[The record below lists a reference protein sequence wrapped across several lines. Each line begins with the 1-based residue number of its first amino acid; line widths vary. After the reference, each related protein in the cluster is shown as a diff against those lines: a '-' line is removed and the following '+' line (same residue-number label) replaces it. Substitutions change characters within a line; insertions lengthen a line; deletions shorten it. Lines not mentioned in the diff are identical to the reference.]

1 MVELVENKYS
11 KELSGLEECTQ
22 CPHECKANRF
32 TGKLGYC
39 KTDAGFNISSI
50 CLHRG
55 EEPVI
60 SGKYGIC
67 NIFFSHCNLQCIYCQ
82 NYQISRNSSKSIN
95 KKYELPEIIEEI
107 KWIFDKGCN
116 SIGFVS
122 PSHNIIQ
129 MKIIIEE
136 LKLNGYNPITIFNT
150 NAYDKVET
158 IRELDGL
165 IDVYLPDFKYS
176 DSDLALKFSGV
187 KDYTEIA
194 IQSIS
199 EMYRQ
204 KGSNLI
210 INDDGEA
217 ESGLIIRHLVF
228 PGHIDNSISALR
240 EIADKISTS
249 VHISLMS
256 QYHPITRNNKFT
268 ELNREINR
276 EEYQLVIDEMES
288 LGFYKGWVQELDSP
302 TNYQPDFER
311 VQPFEQR

>member
-1 MVELVENKYS
+1 MLENKYL
-11 KELSGLEECTQ
+11 KELSSLEACTI
-22 CPHECKANRF
+22 CPHECKSNRF
-32 TGKLGYC
+32 TGNLGYC

-60 SGKYGIC
+60 SGEHGIC
-67 NIFFSHCNLQCIYCQ
+67 NIFFSHCNLQCVYCQ
-82 NYQISRNSSKSIN
+82 NYQISKNNFKSIN
-95 KKYELPEIIEEI
+95 KKYELSEIIEEI

-136 LKLNGYNPITIFNT
+136 LKRNGYNPITIFNT

-158 IRELDGL
+158 IRELEGL
-165 IDVYLPDFKYS
+165 TDVYLPDFKYVS
-176 DSDLALKFSGV
+176 PELSYKFSDV
-187 KDYTEIA
+187 KNYPEMA
-194 IQSIS
+194 INAII
-199 EMYRQ
+199 EMYKQ
-204 KGSNLI
+204 KGSNLL
-210 INDDGEA
+210 INNKGEA
-217 ESGLIIRHLVF
+217 ESGIIIRHLVL
-228 PGHIDNSISALR
+228 PGNSEESIKVLR

-256 QYHPITRNNKFT
+256 QYNPVQNHSPYEDLSRRLS
-268 ELNREINR
+268 ED
-276 EEYQLVIDEMES
+276 EYRKVMDEMER

-302 TNYQPDFER
+302 MNYQPDFDKL
-311 VQPFEQR
+311 QPFE